1 MKNGLAYIT
10 ALLTGMFF
18 FTSCNEEVN
27 LIGGF
32 EETAVIYG
40 LLDQSD
46 SLHYIK
52 INRAFIGPGNSLDI
66 AQIPDSNYFDQVD
79 AKIEEFV
86 SGTKTREWSLRD
98 TLIDNKETNGVFYA
112 PQEKLYYFATRKCK
126 ANGDQ
131 QLNTSNPADL
141 LNSLNENASY
151 TLTVSVNNGQFEV
164 TGTTDL
170 VKNIS
175 CPTIEPV
182 NYRFDFINNDGSYG
196 QSLLKVNSG
205 SSSIMNTS
213 MEVKF
218 LEMEKG
224 VDTSLVTFK
233 WNLGESEV
241 DPNGFKMFTVGGQT
255 FYELIRDNCSTDP
268 SINRRRFTSIKIIM
282 TGGSEALLNYITVN
296 KPSSSL
302 AQNKPTFT
310 NLNVTNGFKVAGLFS
325 SRYTYSVEKL
335 YLNPFNN
342 SLRMLT
348 VESVEELCLGPI
360 TGEFFF
366 CSQHPADNGEAFYCN

>member
-1 MKNGLAYIT
+1 MKNVLS
-10 ALLTGMFF
+10 F
-18 FTSCNEEVN
+18 FTSFLIGVVLLSSCKEEVD

-32 EETAVIYG
+32 QETAVVYG

-52 INRAFIGPGNSLDI
+52 INRAFIGPGNSLEI
-66 AQIPDSNYFDQVD
+66 AKIPDSNYFEQVD

-86 SGTKTREWSLRD
+86 NGSKIREWQLRD
-98 TLIDNKETNGVFYA
+98 TLVENKETNGVFYA
-112 PQEKLYYFATRKCK
+112 PEEKLYYFATRKCK

-131 QLNTSNPADL
+131 QLNAGSTSDL
-141 LNSLNENASY
+141 LSSLNENASY
-151 TLTVSVNNGQFEV
+151 KLTVSVNDGKFEV
-164 TGTTDL
+164 TGTTSL
-170 VKNIS
+170 VKDIS
-175 CPTIEPV
+175 SPTIEPV

-196 QSLLKVNSG
+196 QSLIKVNSG
-205 SSSIMNTS
+205 NASIMNTT

-218 LEMEKG
+218 IEMEKG
-224 VDTSLVTFK
+224 VDTSLVTYK

-255 FYELIRDNCSTDP
+255 FYDLIKKNCSTNP
-268 SINRRRFTSIKIIM
+268 SINRRRFYSLKMIM
-282 TGGSEALLNYITVN
+282 TGGSEELLNYIAVN
-296 KPSSSL
+296 KPASTL
-302 AQNKPTFT
+302 AQNKPSYT
-310 NLNVTNGFKVAGLFS
+310 NLSVTNGFKVAGLFS

-342 SLRMLT
+342 SLRMMT

-360 TGEFFF
+360 TGNLFF
-366 CSQHPADNGEAFYCN
+366 CSQHPADNGEAFYCD